1 MKSQKTLAC
10 RRTIDIVISSLFVI
24 VGTTLLVSSPARADD
39 LVVTS
44 PGRAP
49 SKDLKIKQSK
59 VPTYDLVEKS
69 TLKKVKKIP
78 RLDIGEEAAFSAG
91 QATAIA
97 LPPEPAF
104 HPVQVKKGT
113 VIDSSFKET
122 NALLKSIKPAAPA
135 KNLASGPKN
144 QEAMP
149 PVPTLKEVS
158 DPTTKDTK
166 PEETKYE
173 AFTPAQEKLVQG
185 MIFLE
190 IQKKYETALALFQEL
205 IQSGHQKTPA
215 TYELAMTAKQLGL
228 TSEFRYQ
235 MLKVIDDKDKD
246 WQKRAAE
253 QLAMN
258 AQPGDTDLVPL
269 VDPTIDALKIE
280 LNNADQYQINRAKYY
295 MDKKDLTRSFAAI
308 DEISMESKQYDEA
321 LFLKSVILYRG
332 GQLKESL
339 GLAEKVVSDYL
350 DKSSNE
356 ELKSVAAIT
365 LARMYFQLGKYK
377 DAFNTYL
384 KVDKQNPEWLQAMI
398 EQAWAQI
405 LSHDYEGAAGNMFS
419 LHTDFFKKAFNP
431 ESYIVRTVAYLN
443 LCQFGDGAKVI
454 YDFKRKYTP
463 VYKAIETYKGQK
475 KESIQYYDTIK
486 TWAKNPDLKVV
497 DGLPRQFIF
506 ALTRQPGFM
515 LQQKNINS
523 TEDQESRINQVMLDF
538 IKIERSSIAGQE
550 EAKKIQADLKKK
562 MAETKDATEKKAIQ
576 DKISYQDHRI
586 ASFKTQFDI
595 SKRARSALTALR
607 DQGLS
612 RLDKEKARYRTA
624 AGKAIQTQFEA
635 MMKTLYSSLD
645 QSDVLQYELYA
656 GAGEHLRYQMAG
668 GKVNDKAHPELKPED
683 GKALNWD
690 FRGEIWEDEI
700 GFYRSSLKNVCA
712 PEDQSQVS
720 KADDTK

>member
-1 MKSQKTLAC
+1 MKSPSLHGC
-10 RRTIDIVISSLFVI
+10 RRAIDIVISSLFVLA
-24 VGTTLLVSSPARADD
+24 TLTQVARADD
-39 LVVTS
+39 LVVTT

-59 VPTYDLVEKS
+59 VPTYDLVQKS
-69 TLKKVKKIP
+69 TMKKVKKIP
-78 RLDIGEEAAFSAG
+78 LLDIGEEPHLSAG
-91 QATAIA
+91 QLTNLNTSA
-97 LPPEPAF
+97 EPAF
-104 HPVQVKKGT
+104 HPFQLQKGASLSEA
-113 VIDSSFKET
+113 DKQAD
-122 NALLKSIKPAAPA
+122 NLLKSVKPAAPA
-135 KNLASGPKN
+135 KNIAATGNKN

-149 PVPTLKEVS
+149 PVPTLKEVA
-158 DPTTKDTK
+158 DPTLTDSK
-166 PEETKYE
+166 PAPIQFE

-205 IQSGHQKTPA
+205 IESGHQKIPA

-228 TSEFRYQ
+228 DSEFRFQ
-235 MLKVIDDKDKD
+235 MLKVLEDKDPV

-253 QLAMN
+253 KLAVY
-258 AQPGDTDLVPL
+258 ATPGDTELVPL
-269 VDPTIDALKIE
+269 VDPKLDTHKVE
-280 LNNADQYQINRAKYY
+280 LENADQYQINRAKYY
-295 MDKKDLTRSFAAI
+295 MEKADLTKSFAAI
-308 DEISMESKQYDEA
+308 DEISMESKKYDEA

-332 GQLKESL
+332 GQLKEAL
-339 GLAEKVVSDYL
+339 GLEEKVVNDYI
-350 DKSSNE
+350 DKSSND
-356 ELKSVAAIT
+356 ELKSIAALT

-377 DAFNTYL
+377 EAFATYL

-431 ESYIVRTVAYLN
+431 ESYVVRTVAYLN
-443 LCQFGDGAKVI
+443 LCQFGDGAKVV

-463 VYKAIETYKGQK
+463 VYKALETYKNQK
-475 KESIQYYDTIK
+475 KDSIQYYDTIK
-486 TWAKNPDLKVV
+486 TWAKNPDLKIV

-506 ALTRQPGFM
+506 ALTRQPGFI

-523 TEDQESRINQVMLDF
+523 IEDQQSRINQVMLDF
-538 IKIERSSIAGQE
+538 IKTERSSLAGQD
-550 EAKKIQADLKKK
+550 EAKKIQADLHKQ
-562 MAETKDATEKKAIQ
+562 MAQSNDAADKKAIQ

-586 ASFKTQFDI
+586 TSFKAQYDI
-595 SKRARSALTALR
+595 SKRARSALSALR
-607 DQGLS
+607 DQGLA
-612 RLDKEKARYRTA
+612 RLDKEKSHFRLL
-624 AGKAIQTQFEA
+624 AGKSVQTRFGD
-635 MMKTLYSSLD
+635 MMKTLYTSLD

-668 GKVNDKAHPELKPED
+668 GKVNDKAHPELKAAD
-683 GKALNWD
+683 GKAMNWD

-720 KADDTK
+720 KADTK